1 MGVCCSV
8 IWKGLRSWFPCLSSD
23 GVDGVCGID
32 FGLSLMEDV
41 IRVALMKWCA
51 YTFSC
56 AFCSFV
62 GYISD
67 TLEANHDAFRTVSC
81 LCSSA

>member
-1 MGVCCSV
+1 VCCSV
-8 IWKGLRSWFPCLSSD
+8 IWKDLCFLEVPFVSSD
-23 GVDGVCGID
+23 GVDGVCGIL
-32 FGLSLMEDV
+32 GLGLMEDV
-41 IRVALMKWCA
+41 IRVALMKGCA

-56 AFCSFV
+56 AFCCFV